1 MSMRDVALYLKVG
14 WDLVKDVLS
23 RWLSKRYGSPKLH
36 KLSLIA
42 IDEIHVGRGNRFLT
56 IVLDLKRGAVVF
68 VGEGKSGDALKP
80 FWKRLKKSGA
90 KIQAIATDMG
100 PAYIKAVQDN
110 LPEAVIV
117 FDHFHVIK
125 LFNEKLAD
133 LRRDLQRDA
142 EKAEYDVL
150 KGTRWLLLKNPENLD
165 ECRNE
170 KERLEKALA
179 INKSLATAYYM
190 KEELRTLWNQLDKP
204 SAATLLQSWINRA
217 DASGINMLKKFAR
230 TLAKHRSG
238 ILAYYDFRI
247 STGPLEATNNN
258 IGALQRRAYG
268 YRDMEFFKLR
278 ILGLHEA
285 KYAFTG

>member
-1 MSMRDVALYLKVG
+1 VRIF
-14 WDLVKDVLS
+14 WN
-23 RWLSKRYGSPKLH
+23 SPIRAFGQKH
-36 KLSLIA
+36 
-42 IDEIHVGRGNRFLT
+42 
-56 IVLDLKRGAVVF
+56 
-68 VGEGKSGDALKP
+68 P
-80 FWKRLKKSGA
+80 
-90 KIQAIATDMG
+90 
-100 PAYIKAVQDN
+100 
-110 LPEAVIV
+110 
-117 FDHFHVIK
+117 
-125 LFNEKLAD
+125 
-133 LRRDLQRDA
+133 
-142 EKAEYDVL
+142 
-150 KGTRWLLLKNPENLD
+150 NLD

-190 KEELRTLWNQLDKP
+190 KEELRTLWSQASKL

-217 DASGINMLKKFAR
+217 DASGINMLRRFAR
-230 TLAKHRSG
+230 TLAQHRSG

-247 STGPLEATNNN
+247 STGPLEASNNK